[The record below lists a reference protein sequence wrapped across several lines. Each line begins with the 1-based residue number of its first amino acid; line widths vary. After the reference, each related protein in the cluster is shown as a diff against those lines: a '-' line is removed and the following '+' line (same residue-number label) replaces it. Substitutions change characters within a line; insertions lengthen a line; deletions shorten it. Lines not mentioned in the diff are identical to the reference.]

1 MSTIKDVAR
10 AAGVSVSTVVDI
22 FDRHVQIKR
31 KTLTHILCFDEFY
44 FNRHA
49 KKKYAFMIMDFSK
62 KYIIDIVESRWSEDL
77 YDYFFHIPLEERN
90 QVKYI
95 IIDMYS
101 NLQVPINVIINSL
114 FIIFLKVL
122 LSALILFM

>member
-1 MSTIKDVAR
+1 MVFLFLLLSISSIDMFK
-10 AAGVSVSTVVDI
+10 S
-22 FDRHVQIKR
+22 KE

-77 YDYFFHIPLEERN
+77 YDLIP
-90 QVKYI
+90 
-95 IIDMYS
+95 S
-101 NLQVPINVIINSL
+101 TS
-114 FIIFLKVL
+114 
-122 LSALILFM
+122 S

>member
-1 MSTIKDVAR
+1 M
-10 AAGVSVSTVVDI
+10 
-22 FDRHVQIKR
+22 
-31 KTLTHILCFDEFY
+31 LCFDEFY

-101 NLQVPINVIINSL
+101 NYKFIINNFFKSA
-114 FIIFLKVL
+114 IICVDPFHVVKK
-122 LSALILFM
+122 S